1 MIVEASELKEQV
13 NKIYGFG
20 HSLIESNQTL
30 YEDKRINRKVTMQSI
45 LEGIKDPSMKSH
57 TAVML
62 NNVRS
67 FIDNMDETTRMINIG
82 DWEKYAF
89 DMVRTVFPNLAA
101 HNLASVQPLL
111 GPVGLVFFMKFIYGR
126 TKGAAVAGQDI
137 VENPNEAYASEEI
150 DREEVGTGTGAA
162 TNFTGNL
169 IYLPLK
175 PGTIVFKSTASA
187 VELEVTDDGNGAIIG
202 DIGAGTNTINY
213 TTGAFNFDFSGAPDI
228 GEDVYA
234 EYSYDSEGSDET
246 GEIDMQITSSPV
258 VAKKRKLRT
267 RWSVEAQ
274 QDLRNAHGLEA
285 EIEQV
290 SAINNEMKFEIDR
303 ELITNMT
310 TIAQNSVTAF
320 SKTPD
325 TGVSYTEHKLQF
337 VDTLTEASNSIF
349 SSTQRAIGTWLVGG
363 VNVAN
368 LIETLPGFVSKPR
381 PKGTRA
387 VYNAGNLN
395 GQWDFWKDP
404 NFTTDNFLMGYR
416 GDSMYEVGFIFAPY
430 ILGYTT
436 ASIMLDDM
444 VGRKGMMSRYGKK
457 AIEGKFYCTGSI
469 TT

>member
-1 MIVEASELKEQV
+1 MILEASELREQT
-13 NKIYGFG
+13 NQIYGVG
-20 HSLIESNQTL
+20 QQLIESNQLL
-30 YEDKRINRKVTMQSI
+30 YEDKRINRTITMHSI
-45 LEGIKDPSMKSH
+45 LEGITDPRLKAH
-57 TAVML
+57 TAIML
-62 NNVRS
+62 KNTRDY
-67 FIDNMDETTRMINIG
+67 IDNLDETTRMINIG

-101 HNLASVQPLL
+101 HELASVQPLL
-111 GPVGLVFFMKFIYGR
+111 GPVGLVFYMKFVYGR

-137 VENPNEAYASEEI
+137 VENPNESYSSEEI

-162 TNFTGNL
+162 TNFTGTL
-169 IYLPLK
+169 SYLPLK
-175 PGTIVFKSTASA
+175 PGTIVFKSTASS
-187 VELEVTDDGNGAIIG
+187 VELEVIDDGNGALIG

-213 TTGAFNFDFSGAPDI
+213 VTGAFDFDFSSAPDV

-234 EYSYDSEGSDET
+234 EYSYDSEGGEET

-274 QDLRNAHGLEA
+274 QDLRNSHGLEA
-285 EIEQV
+285 EVEQV
-290 SAINNEMKFEIDR
+290 SAINNELKFEIDR
-303 ELITNMT
+303 EMITNMNA
-310 TIAQNSVTAF
+310 IAQNSVTAF
-320 SKTPD
+320 SRTPD
-325 TGVSYTEHKLQF
+325 TGVSYTEHKLAF
-337 VDTLTEASNSIF
+337 IDTLTEGSNSIF
-349 SSTQRAIGTWLVGG
+349 NTTQRATATWFVGG

-368 LIETLPGFVSKPR
+368 LVETLPGFISQPR

-387 VYNAGNLN
+387 VYKSGNLN

-404 NFTTDNFLMGYR
+404 NFDSNSFLMGYR
-416 GDSMYEVGFIFAPY
+416 GDSMYEIGFIFAPY

-436 ASIMLDDM
+436 ATIMLDDF

-457 AIEGKFYCTGSI
+457 AIEGKFYCTGGV